1 VLFCFLIVICVL
13 SLVDRYLKN
22 VKMYIHTGGC
32 FSCGRDGHMSRDCPD
47 KGSSGGGGGFGGS
60 SGGFGGGGR
69 GGGSSGGGSCFKC
82 GEAGHFVSSD
92 RLIMLSI

>member
-1 VLFCFLIVICVL
+1 
-13 SLVDRYLKN
+13 
-22 VKMYIHTGGC
+22 MYHIYIGGC

-47 KGSSGGGGGFGGS
+47 KGSSGGGGGFGGGGFGGS
-60 SGGFGGGGR
+60 SGGGGFGGGGR

-92 RLIMLSI
+92 RLISG